1 MKYYT
6 QQELCNAVF
15 QAVATSP
22 EPISRLEICEKIG
35 RKKGP
40 HIIAMIEHLVDT
52 GYFAKG
58 MGETKFKKAVLLYW
72 PTNTAQAAGACSTL

>member
-6 QQELCNAVF
+6 QQELCNAIF
-15 QAVATSP
+15 QAVTASP
-22 EPISRLEICEKIG
+22 EPLSRLEICEKIG

-40 HIIAMIEHLVDT
+40 HIITMIEHLVDT

-72 PTNTAQAAGACSTL
+72 PPERCPDGQPCQG